1 MRLLLLAIGS
11 LGLLAPTA
19 HSAARNLQPAPA
31 PAPAPPPPPGRYTS
45 FHPAATWKDV
55 QNRTIDAHGGG
66 LFVDDDGATY
76 WYGSQRHGHPNVA
89 KHGVYPP
96 YSAYCYPPPP
106 DENVST
112 LTKIIKKILGSED
125 HLGQH
130 TQPLPLTAKSPACV
144 SRF

>member
-55 QNRTIDAHGGG
+55 QNITIDAHGGG
-66 LFVDDDGATY
+66 LFVDDGGATY
-76 WYGSQRHGHPNVA
+76 WYGSERHGHPNVA

-112 LTKIIKKILGSED
+112 
-125 HLGQH
+125 
-130 TQPLPLTAKSPACV
+130 V
-144 SRF
+144 N

>member
-1 MRLLLLAIGS
+1 MRVLLLAIGS
-11 LGLLAPTA
+11 LGLLAPTV
-19 HSAARNLQPAPA
+19 HSAVRHLQPAPA

-55 QNRTIDAHGGG
+55 QNLTIDAHGGG
-66 LFVDDDGATY
+66 LFVDDDGTTY
-76 WYGSQRHGHPNVA
+76 WYGSERHGHPNVE

-112 LTKIIKKILGSED
+112 L
-125 HLGQH
+125 
-130 TQPLPLTAKSPACV
+130 
-144 SRF
+144 